1 MSRRLLTVTVLSGKN
16 LVSAEKKGTS
26 NPYCVLNLQDIAGRT
41 IKNENGTTPHKSKT
55 LEPRWDARLN
65 FGKNFL
71 FEFILF
77 LSYF

>member
-1 MSRRLLTVTVLSGKN
+1 MSRRLLTVTIISGKN

-26 NPYCVLNLQDIAGRT
+26 SPFCVVTLQDIAGRA

-65 FGKNFL
+65 FGNLLTF
-71 FEFILF
+71 FFTVCGI
-77 LSYF
+77 

>member
-1 MSRRLLTVTVLSGKN
+1 MSRRLLTVTILNGKN

-26 NPYCVLNLQDIAGRT
+26 NPFCVVSLQDIAGRP

-65 FGKNFL
+65 FGKISIFFVVL
-71 FEFILF
+71 VV
-77 LSYF
+77 